1 MVILR
6 FISSTNNSVQPIPT
20 NTKHGMPKQDNVDFC
35 THSSTIYYIVV
46 VQNLFLT
53 TLRTPSTTTPSTSTP
68 LIKKPKNE
76 HNLKNTNNNNN
87 FQVSEPYI
95 SLKLREYNRNIIAK
109 KIP

>member
-1 MVILR
+1 M
-6 FISSTNNSVQPIPT
+6 QPIPT

-35 THSSTIYYIVV
+35 THNSTIYYIVV

-109 KIP
+109 KIR